1 MRYDGRTRRSFG
13 VRRSAVAGAATVD
26 ALPTALPVS
35 DVNPPT
41 GRPSRR
47 FGGHS
52 VSRKEDCRMTTSIKR
67 LPRRMPAW
75 AKVITAVVLVLV
87 VLFAGLRLAVLPG
100 LRDLFGTQ
108 THDRSGPA
116 LLKSIQDMSRYD
128 AASGNFQ
135 VVVDL
140 EKDAKYLPDAIRGTR
155 TLYVGAGT
163 VEAYVDLGSLA
174 KKDVTVDS
182 DRTTATLRL
191 PHAFLGKPAL
201 DTDRSYA
208 VSKQRGLLDR
218 LGDFF
223 SDNPDS
229 EQAVQKLAVKHIGE
243 AAKDSELTKRAE
255 ENTTGMLDGLLR
267 SLGFKEVSVSYGA

>member
-1 MRYDGRTRRSFG
+1 
-13 VRRSAVAGAATVD
+13 
-26 ALPTALPVS
+26 
-35 DVNPPT
+35 
-41 GRPSRR
+41 
-47 FGGHS
+47 
-52 VSRKEDCRMTTSIKR
+52 MTTSIKR
-67 LPRRMPAW
+67 LPKRMPAW
-75 AKVITAVVLVLV
+75 AKAITAVVLVLV

-174 KKDVTVDS
+174 KKDVTVDA

-201 DTDRSYA
+201 DPNRSYA

-229 EQAVQKLAVKHIGE
+229 EQAVQKLAVKHIGD

-267 SLGFKEVSVSYGA
+267 SLGFKEVSVNYGA